1 LIDTRDLP
9 GSFGVYD
16 NTSFAGGLIK
26 ELGFQLMLP
35 SDDVIQRSDWDLSPE
50 ILPQID
56 TDIIIAIANSDEIEN
71 AKQIWN
77 KNPLTQSLRATQ
89 ENRVYFVDYYVWGS
103 NMRGPIAAE
112 ILIDEAH
119 RLLSPL
125 AESN

>member
-1 LIDTRDLP
+1 
-9 GSFGVYD
+9 
-16 NTSFAGGLIK
+16 
-26 ELGFQLMLP
+26 MLP